1 MYLTSKGSEGEESKG
16 TRCYQRGLPGGGRPE
31 LRLGRTSRMCST
43 VHTRMKHTRRRVD
56 LSSQWGVE
64 RSDWPEPNPVFRE
77 TVVRQIMDHRVGT
90 RPISSAQPTDVF
102 ELEVILRTS

>member
-1 MYLTSKGSEGEESKG
+1 MA
-16 TRCYQRGLPGGGRPE
+16 
-31 LRLGRTSRMCST
+31 
-43 VHTRMKHTRRRVD
+43 HTRTKHTRRPVD
-56 LSSQWGVE
+56 LSSQRGVE

-90 RPISSAQPTDVF
+90 RPISSEQPTDVF